1 MPLIGR
7 KKEVAELERYY
18 NQDNA
23 VFIAV
28 YGRRRIGKT
37 FLVNEFFKNDFSFKV
52 TGVSPAEY
60 ERKQLTHI
68 QLANFNLALNHHS
81 GKVFPAPSNWMEA
94 FSQLTEYLETGK
106 KKKRQVVFID
116 ELPWMDTPYSGFL
129 TAFEW
134 FWNSWGS
141 NCRNLMLIVCGSAT
155 SWIVNKIINSR
166 GGLHNRLSGKI
177 FLSPFDL
184 KESEQFYES
193 RGIIWDRYEQLQAY
207 MVFGGV
213 PYYLSLLH
221 KEESLTQNIDRLFF
235 SKDAILAN
243 EFENLFNALFDN
255 SKDYIRTIEQLYKNK
270 AGLTRNEIAQKLGVS
285 SGGGLSKMIDNLD
298 KCGFIEGI
306 SNGIKSKDKI
316 YKLVDYYCLF
326 YLNFVKN
333 NDFHETH
340 YWSKI
345 ANTPA
350 HNSWC
355 GFSFERICFSHLEQI
370 KRCLGISGILTRT
383 YAWRSH
389 ASKPAAQIDMLIDR
403 EDRVVDVCEMKFA
416 SAEYSITK
424 AENEKLRNRI
434 EAFRSESGT
443 KKAIH
448 LVMISPYGIH
458 SNLYS
463 GNVTNQVTMDALFE

>member
-68 QLANFNLALNHHS
+68 QLANFHHS

-94 FSQLTEYLETGK
+94 FSQLIEYLETGK

-155 SWIVNKIINSR
+155 SWIVNKIIN
-166 GGLHNRLSGKI
+166 RLSGKI

-184 KESEQFYES
+184 KESEQFYAS
-193 RGIIWDRYEQLQAY
+193 RGIVWDRYEQLQAY

-270 AGLTRNEIAQKLGVS
+270 AGLTRNEIAQKLGAS
-285 SGGGLSKMIDNLD
+285 SGGGLSEMIDNLD

-333 NDFHETH
+333 NDFYETH

-370 KRCLGISGILTRT
+370 KKSLGISGILTRT

-389 ASKPAAQIDMLIDR
+389 VSKPAAQIDMLIDR

>member
-1 MPLIGR
+1 M
-7 KKEVAELERYY
+7 
-18 NQDNA
+18 N
-23 VFIAV
+23 
-28 YGRRRIGKT
+28 
-37 FLVNEFFKNDFSFKV
+37 
-52 TGVSPAEY
+52 
-60 ERKQLTHI
+60 
-68 QLANFNLALNHHS
+68 
-81 GKVFPAPSNWMEA
+81 
-94 FSQLTEYLETGK
+94 
-106 KKKRQVVFID
+106 
-116 ELPWMDTPYSGFL
+116 
-129 TAFEW
+129 
-134 FWNSWGS
+134 
-141 NCRNLMLIVCGSAT
+141 
-155 SWIVNKIINSR
+155 
-166 GGLHNRLSGKI
+166 
-177 FLSPFDL
+177 
-184 KESEQFYES
+184 
-193 RGIIWDRYEQLQAY
+193 
-207 MVFGGV
+207 
-213 PYYLSLLH
+213 
-221 KEESLTQNIDRLFF
+221 
-235 SKDAILAN
+235 
-243 EFENLFNALFDN
+243 N

-270 AGLTRNEIAQKLGVS
+270 AGLTRNEIAQKLGAS

-333 NDFHETH
+333 NDFYETH

-350 HNSWC
+350 HNSWG

-370 KRCLGISGILTRT
+370 KKSLGISGILTRT

-458 SNLYS
+458 RNLYS